1 VVKVIKNENRIIKI
15 MFGSQT
21 NEVIYSSFAFIPII
35 LILYYIYKKDRF
47 PEPPRIVM
55 ITFFLGVATIL
66 PIQIFIPIIVGF
78 GENLEL
84 SGESEHF
91 YMAFVRAGFLEE
103 TAKWLVLIFYCT
115 KLTDFNEPMDAIV
128 YGVAVSL
135 GFAAYENYDYVR
147 LAFFEGGTIE
157 ASSTAM
163 IRSISAVPLHA
174 LAGVFMGFFMRDV
187 IFSTKNNK
195 ISLLL
200 SLFFPICLHGFYNH
214 IIISPNFSVY
224 WIYIL
229 LFSMFVRAI
238 FIFKKEKKLQLI
250 SINENAHIKSY
261 EILNS
266 DIFITIISTI
276 SLLMISTMV
285 INQI

>member
-1 VVKVIKNENRIIKI
+1 

-66 PIQIFIPIIVGF
+66 PIQIFIPIIEGF

-128 YGVAVSL
+128 YGAAIGLGYAAMENIPYLNTGDPETAWTMIAVRTRYYPLVMHL
-135 GFAAYENYDYVR
+135 GF
-147 LAFFEGGTIE
+147 
-157 ASSTAM
+157 
-163 IRSISAVPLHA
+163 
-174 LAGVFMGFFMRDV
+174 GVIMGW
-187 IFSTKNNK
+187 
-195 ISLLL
+195 LL
-200 SLFFPICLHGFYNH
+200 SLNLFEERSDFKRRLMLILSLLVPVIFHGVYNFYGAH
-214 IIISPNFSVY
+214 DVFTILTLIMVFGIIYFYRREQSKRITEGMDKAQVDNLDVFYSYFVTFGFVALVVFSV
-224 WIYIL
+224 I
-229 LFSMFVRAI
+229 FV
-238 FIFKKEKKLQLI
+238 
-250 SINENAHIKSY
+250 NN
-261 EILNS
+261 
-266 DIFITIISTI
+266 
-276 SLLMISTMV
+276 
-285 INQI
+285 